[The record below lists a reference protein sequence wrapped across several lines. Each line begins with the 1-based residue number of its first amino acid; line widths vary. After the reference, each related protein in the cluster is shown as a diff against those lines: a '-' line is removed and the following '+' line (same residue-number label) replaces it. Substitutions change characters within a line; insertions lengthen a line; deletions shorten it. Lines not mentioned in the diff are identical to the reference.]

1 MEEGKRYVRLG
12 VFVVVTVSIVAVV
25 LFLLGG
31 RNLFQPTLTFETYFK
46 ESVAGLEIGA
56 PVRFRGVPLGQVT
69 EILTSSTTYEA
80 DVPMEKRKVF
90 IVVRV
95 KVSYSA
101 AEIEQ
106 LKREVPLLVK
116 KGLRVQTQLA
126 GITGQQ
132 YLALD
137 YFDPAKYPPL
147 EVPWTPKYTY
157 VPSAPSLSGEIIAN
171 VQSFLASLD
180 EADVKALGQNL
191 NALVLDVKK
200 KVGELPVAELS
211 AKADAALASANSAVQ
226 RVDRILATAPID
238 HTLRTIDSA
247 VTRLDGI
254 LANPGIKQTV
264 DNAAA
269 FSGGL
274 RKLADDGELDRV
286 VRRIGDTAERLDA
299 LIGDNQYDVRV
310 IVQDLRVT
318 ADNLRVL
325 SESVKRYPAGAL
337 VGGPPEKVQLPG
349 KSQ

>member
-46 ESVAGLEIGA
+46 ESVAGLDIGA

-69 EILTSSTTYEA
+69 EILTSSTTYEG
-80 DVPMEKRKVF
+80 DVPIEKRKVF
-90 IVVRV
+90 IVVRA
-95 KVSYSA
+95 KVNYSA
-101 AEIEQ
+101 AETEQ
-106 LKREVPLLVK
+106 LKREAPLLVK

-171 VQSFLASLD
+171 VQAFLASLD

-211 AKADAALASANSAVQ
+211 AKTDAVLVSANSA
-226 RVDRILATAPID
+226 
-238 HTLRTIDSA
+238 LRKIDSA
-247 VTRLDGI
+247 SARLDGI

-274 RKLADDGELDRV
+274 RKLADNGELDRMV
-286 VRRIGDTAERLDA
+286 KSIDDAAERLNA

-318 ADNLRVL
+318 VDNLRVL

-337 VGGPPEKVQLPG
+337 VGGPPEKVQFPG